1 MTRCLNQSINYP
13 TPYSVRARE
22 RVYELKTAAAPPVSC
37 VARLVCSQTRLPQRR
52 PSLPSPV
59 PSVARLFRRPS
70 LPSPVSSVDRRVS
83 VCFRLVRL
91 PSRVIGLSE
100 SLGFCLCVC
109 VCRGS
114 GGGGRPHRQVCQRAP
129 PPHAPKGPRQRPRA
143 SHHALQGVGCVRC
156 LRGVG
161 ARLTMRCKVSAGRA
175 GRVWCLRRR

>member
-1 MTRCLNQSINYP
+1 MPQSVNKL
-13 TPYSVRARE
+13 PYSIFGACARTGVRTEDCRSAARLLRRPSRLLPDE
-22 RVYELKTAAAPPVSC
+22 TAAASPVS
-37 VARLVCSQTRLPQRR
+37 
-52 PSLPSPV
+52 
-59 PSVARLFRRPS
+59 SVARPFRRPS